1 MGILGGGIGLHL
13 GQASGGPVGMGAHRP
28 KISVVIPVFNVE
40 GYLEK
45 CLSSLVAQPYSH
57 MEVILVDDAST
68 DGGGRICD
76 AWAARDGRF
85 QVIHLPENRGV
96 SNARNEGVRR
106 ALGEYIAFVD
116 SDDYVERYFLEALY
130 DALVENRGDIS
141 ICGNE
146 GLRLRVG
153 PAQVLSPE
161 EAARCMARRALFLWT
176 AWGKLFPTE
185 LAKQI
190 PFDRQ
195 ALCCEDLLFFY
206 QVLKRVRRIA
216 YVPGPLYHYVYRED
230 SIINHGVT
238 AKRCT
243 VLPVLDRICGDAA
256 AFPEVETCFHQI
268 ALDTAARL
276 AMQAM
281 ENGADGSV
289 RDYLKYFRST
299 ARHHF
304 GWRALALC
312 PDQKSAAAQ
321 VALCAGIPAFE
332 ALAAVYR
339 LMKSR
344 RQKKMG

>member
-1 MGILGGGIGLHL
+1 ME
-13 GQASGGPVGMGAHRP
+13 AHRP
-28 KISVVIPVFNVE
+28 KISVIVPVYNVE
-40 GYLEK
+40 GYLET
-45 CLSSLVAQPYSH
+45 CLASLAVQTYSDL
-57 MEVILVDDAST
+57 EVILTDDAST

-85 QVIHLPENRGV
+85 QVIHLPENRGI

-106 ALGEYIAFVD
+106 ASGEYIAFVD
-116 SDDYVERYFLEALY
+116 SDDYVEPELLERLY
-130 DALVENRGDIS
+130 DALAENRGDIS
-141 ICGNE
+141 VCGNE
-146 GLRLRVG
+146 GLCLGAG

-176 AWGKLFPTE
+176 AWGKLFPAE

-190 PFDRQ
+190 PFDSQ

-216 YVPGPLYHYVYRED
+216 YVPDPLYHYVYREG
-230 SIINHGVT
+230 SIINQGVT

-243 VLPVLDRICGDAA
+243 VLSVLDRICRDAA
-256 AFPEVETCFHQI
+256 VLPEAEPCFHQI

-276 AMQAM
+276 AMQAV

-289 RDYLKYFRST
+289 RDYLKYFRNT
-299 ARHHF
+299 ARRHF

-321 VALCAGIPAFE
+321 LALCAGIPVFG

-339 LMKSR
+339 LIKSVR
-344 RQKKMG
+344 KKKMG